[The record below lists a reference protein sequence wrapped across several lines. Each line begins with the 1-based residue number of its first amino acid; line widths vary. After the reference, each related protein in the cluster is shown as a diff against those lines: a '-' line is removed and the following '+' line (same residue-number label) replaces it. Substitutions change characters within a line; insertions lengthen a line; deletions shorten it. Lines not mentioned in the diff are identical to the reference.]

1 MDFDKVLPHLM
12 TLWVGS
18 KLRRKCVKGIW
29 RTLDLVVLS
38 PLDLKNVPPGLL
50 HHPLAV
56 TSFWLLYNNKREL
69 MFAPSHFFSFWTTHR
84 YCVQQKLIH
93 FTHSEA
99 WPLALVSILESM
111 LLCNFNFKFMIIR
124 NSNILRKSL
133 PCKCSFYSLG
143 DVAAG
148 CLWCH

>member
-1 MDFDKVLPHLM
+1 M
-12 TLWVGS
+12 
-18 KLRRKCVKGIW
+18 KGFA

-93 FTHSEA
+93 FTHWEA
-99 WPLALVSILESM
+99 WPLAAVSTLELM
-111 LLCNFNFKFMIIR
+111 LLC
-124 NSNILRKSL
+124 SL
-133 PCKCSFYSLG
+133 SFFWEKRSF
-143 DVAAG
+143 
-148 CLWCH
+148 